1 MRGFSCVNDWRSE
14 DSQMTYD
21 DPLEKAFGLLK
32 ARSCERAEHQ
42 LELEE
47 KLMSMQN
54 SRNGWRS
61 SLLVKVAAVAILAV
75 IVVGVAEATTGAVS
89 TVMMTVF
96 FDSDDVTINEDGSVT
111 IELDAEVYGADALT
125 FEPAG
130 LPDGFQGKNFSGEI
144 IVFPVSEE

>member
-1 MRGFSCVNDWRSE
+1 MNDWRSE

-75 IVVGVAEATTGAVS
+75 IVVGVAEATTGAVRN
-89 TVMMTVF
+89 VMLTIF
-96 FDSDDVTINEDGSVT
+96 FDSDDITVNEDGIGQ
-111 IELDAEVYGADALT
+111 IELDVEVYGADALS
-125 FEPAG
+125 FKM
-130 LPDGFQGKNFSGEI
+130 PDEWQGKDFSGEI
-144 IVFPVSEE
+144 VVLPQSEE

>member
-1 MRGFSCVNDWRSE
+1 
-14 DSQMTYD
+14 MTYD
-21 DPLEKAFGLLK
+21 DPLEKALGLLK

-61 SLLVKVAAVAILAV
+61 SLLVNVAAVAILSV

-89 TVMMTVF
+89 SVMMTIF
-96 FDSDDVTINEDGSVT
+96 FDSDDVTVNEDGSVQ
-111 IELDAEVYGADALT
+111 IVLDREVYGADALT
-125 FEPAG
+125 FETSG
-130 LPDGFQGKNFSGEI
+130 LPDELQGKDFSGEVVVI
-144 IVFPVSEE
+144 RQSEE

>member
-1 MRGFSCVNDWRSE
+1 MNDWRSE

-54 SRNGWRS
+54 SRNGWQC

-89 TVMMTVF
+89 TVMMTIL
-96 FDSDDVTINEDGSVT
+96 FDSDDVTVNEDGSVT
-111 IELDAEVYGADALT
+111 IELDAEIYGADALT
-125 FEPAG
+125 IEASG
-130 LPDGFQGKNFSGEI
+130 LPDEFQGKDFSGEI
-144 IVFPVSEE
+144 FLLPQSEE

>member
-1 MRGFSCVNDWRSE
+1 
-14 DSQMTYD
+14 MTYD

-89 TVMMTVF
+89 NVMMTILI
-96 FDSDDVTINEDGSVT
+96 DSDDITVDQDGIGHV
-111 IELDAEVYGADALT
+111 ELDVEVYGADALS
-125 FEPAG
+125 FEM
-130 LPDGFQGKNFSGEI
+130 PDELQGKDFSAEI
-144 IVFPVSEE
+144 VVFPQSEE

>member
-1 MRGFSCVNDWRSE
+1 
-14 DSQMTYD
+14 MTYD

-54 SRNGWRS
+54 SRNGWQS
-61 SLLVKVAAVAILAV
+61 SLLGKVAAVAILSV

-89 TVMMTVF
+89 NVMMTIF
-96 FDSDDVTINEDGSVT
+96 IDSDDITVNEDGIGQV
-111 IELDAEVYGADALT
+111 ELDVEVYGANALS
-125 FEPAG
+125 FEM
-130 LPDGFQGKNFSGEI
+130 PDELQGKDFSGEI
-144 IVFPVSEE
+144 VVLPQSEE